1 MRRSEQVLRVQAA
14 DRAFS
19 VVPHILIWDHGQG
32 GRKREL
38 LFASYVGVP
47 EEVKAVSASIL
58 EGREVSYNS
67 RPYSRNTMDTYRRV
81 EKEIGTDGR
90 LAHGVV
96 YNSLF
101 EIAETQQD
109 SKEEKNNRAFIFAP
123 DGDLHGAIVEHAISR
138 FGLPQEWRHE
148 YIRILDDFFASLP
161 VEINLELPE
170 WKNAKAAYFYGTEE
184 RILNAISDALQEG
197 RLRIPISSVE
207 GKFDPSW
214 SMSEY
219 LRNNGSQLAKQ
230 LEEKQPR
237 HTFDEMVDPAI
248 ADLKRIPFP
257 VQAHMAQAIVNT
269 LEGGEQVFCGGDMG
283 SGKSIIACAVS
294 HILHS
299 RKRRKNTKNQG
310 MPVLLSAPGITLPK
324 WKAKEIEGTIAGA
337 KVNIIRSGIEALQLL
352 RKVRSGYKPTGLEFT
367 LVGIDRAKLGSETY
381 FGGIWKPIFGEKV
394 HGEPVYAW
402 HCGDCGKP
410 IMVFPDGKSKGDKV
424 PATWD
429 VFAEGVPP
437 AEDSIQ
443 VAKSKRELLSN
454 GIPKGYPLKWVR
466 KAGLVTKC
474 DNVVSLV
481 GRRTDDGMDEKQQ
494 KAIWKDRQHNFPDRE
509 CGNCFYRPALKSR
522 GETKNKPR
530 VNISQVLKRTK
541 RYFDLYI
548 CDEAHQCKAGDS
560 GRGDAFAQMVKSA
573 RKTLMLTG
581 TPTNGK
587 STSIK
592 ELLWRT
598 DPKSLLEAGISFDTG
613 DVDWAKRYGK
623 IEEIIRDEGGDEG
636 VVTRRKK
643 KSVTTK
649 EAPGIAPQLTAQFL
663 LHKAAFIELPDM
675 GLPLVEL
682 QEIPVFLNM
691 DEEHR
696 SNYSQFHDNL
706 YDVCAKA
713 SAANGSAG
721 VWSKFN
727 PATLVYGDRPDLG
740 MSVTIGDETVFAE
753 PIGDGDELHAKE
765 RWLVETV
772 QQEVAEGR
780 RVTIYN
786 SYTGRYG
793 MNERVR
799 DILSRKGIRCQILDE
814 PNTELRSERLAE
826 YEEAEIP
833 VIICNQK
840 LVECGLDLL
849 YWPTIIFYQMSYEVS
864 TVRQSSRR
872 AWRVGQDKLCKIFY
886 PVYQGS
892 QAMKQFIHIMNGRGH
907 ALQTEGRID
916 KSELAQY
923 SRDTQ
928 SSLARDLASCFAS
941 ADVAQAWQKL
951 AAKELEGVEMI
962 AEDNF
967 KEILMQRMK
976 ELADATI
983 RLCRLD
989 PVVWRADREN
999 QQIDEEQILTP
1010 AAAYLSEDE
1019 VMDVDVAVLDLFDI
1033 FGTKAAE
1040 TVITEVA
1047 TAKQKQEIETIQ
1059 LQTFAELA
1067 SASGKKKVKRP
1078 AKIMENQLLLSFG

>member
-1 MRRSEQVLRVQAA
+1 MKRSEQVLRVQAV
-14 DRAFS
+14 DRSFS
-19 VVPHILIWDHGQG
+19 VVPHILIWDHGR
-32 GRKREL
+32 GRNREL

-47 EEVKAVSASIL
+47 EEVKAVTASIL
-58 EGREVSYNS
+58 EGREVTYNQ
-67 RPYSRNTMDTYRRV
+67 RPYARNIMDAYRRV
-81 EKEIGTDGR
+81 EKEIGNDGR

-109 SKEEKNNRAFIFAP
+109 SEEEKNNRAFIFAP
-123 DGDLHGAIVEHAISR
+123 DGDLHGAIVQHAMSR
-138 FGLPQEWRHE
+138 FGLPEEWRKD
-148 YIRILDDFFASLP
+148 YIRILDDFFTSLQ
-161 VEINLELPE
+161 VEINPELPE
-170 WKNAKAAYFYGTEE
+170 WQNAKAAFFYGTEE
-184 RILNAISDALQEG
+184 KILNALSDALQEG
-197 RLRIPISSVE
+197 RLRIPESPIE
-207 GKFDPSW
+207 GVFDPTW

-219 LRNNGSQLAKQ
+219 LRNNASQLAKQ
-230 LEEKQPR
+230 LEAKQPR
-237 HTFDEMVDPAI
+237 HTFDDRVDPAI

-269 LEGGEQVFCGGDMG
+269 FENEEVFCGGDMG

-294 HILHS
+294 HVLHS
-299 RKRRKNTKNQG
+299 RKRRRNANHQG

-324 WKAKEIEGTIAGA
+324 WKAKEIEGTIPGA
-337 KVNIIRSGIEALQLL
+337 KVNIIRSGNEALQLL
-352 RKVRSGYKPTGLEFT
+352 KKVRSGYRPAGLEFT

-381 FGGIWKPIFGEKV
+381 FGGIWKPIYGEKE

-402 HCGDCGKP
+402 HCGDCGQP
-410 IMVFPDGKSKGDKV
+410 IMVYLDGKGKGDKV
-424 PATWD
+424 PATWN
-429 VFAEGVPP
+429 VFAEGFAPFP
-437 AEDSIQ
+437 DAIRE
-443 VAKSKRELLSN
+443 AKAKRELLPN
-454 GIPKGYPLKWVR
+454 GIPKDFPIKWVR
-466 KAGLVTKC
+466 KAGLLTRC

-481 GRRTDDGMDEKQQ
+481 GCRTDDGMDEKQR
-494 KAIWKDRQHNFPDRE
+494 KAALKERQLNFPDRE

-560 GRGDAFAQMVKSA
+560 GRGDAFAQMVKAA
-573 RKTLMLTG
+573 RRTLMLTG

-598 DPKSLLEAGISFDTG
+598 DPKSLIDAGITFDSG

-623 IEEIIRDEGGDEG
+623 IEEIIHDNEGDEG

-682 QEIPVFLNM
+682 KEIPVFLDM

-696 SNYSQFHDNL
+696 ARYSAFHNHL
-706 YDVCAKA
+706 YDVCAQA
-713 SAANGSAG
+713 SAVSGNAG

-727 PATLVYGDRPDLG
+727 PATLVYADRPDLG
-740 MSVTIGDETVFAE
+740 MSVTVGEETVFAE
-753 PIGDGDELHAKE
+753 PIGDGSELHAKE

-772 QQEVAEGR
+772 KQEIAEGR

-793 MNERVR
+793 MNERLR
-799 DILSRKGIRCQILDE
+799 DILSRNGIRCQILDE
-814 PNTELRSERLAE
+814 PNTELRSERIAE
-826 YEEAEIP
+826 YEEAGIP

-840 LVECGLDLL
+840 LVEVGLDLL
-849 YWPTIIFYQMSYEVS
+849 FWPTIIFYQMSYEVS

-872 AWRVGQDKLCKIFY
+872 AWRIGQDMLCKVYY

-923 SRDTQ
+923 SRDSQ

-941 ADVAQAWQKL
+941 ADVAQAWQKI

-962 AEDNF
+962 AEANF
-967 KEILMQRMK
+967 KDVLKQRMK

-983 RLCRLD
+983 RLCGLD
-989 PVVWRADREN
+989 PEVWRAAREKE
-999 QQIDEEQILTP
+999 QQEEEQVLAP
-1010 AAAYLSEDE
+1010 AATYQSEDA
-1019 VMDVDVAVLDLFDI
+1019 VMDVDVEVLDLFDI
-1033 FGTKAAE
+1033 FGTKTAE

-1047 TAKQKQEIETIQ
+1047 TPKQKQEVETIQ
-1059 LQTFAELA
+1059 LLTFAELA
-1067 SASGKKKVKRP
+1067 AASGKKKVKRP
-1078 AKIMENQLLLSFG
+1078 AKFMENQLLLSLG